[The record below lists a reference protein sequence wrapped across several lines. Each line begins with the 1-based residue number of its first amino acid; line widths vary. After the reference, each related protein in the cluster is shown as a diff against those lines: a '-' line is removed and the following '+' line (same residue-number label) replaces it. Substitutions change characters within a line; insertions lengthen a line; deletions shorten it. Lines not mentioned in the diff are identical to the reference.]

1 MTTDMRSE
9 GDEMNADIWDATG
22 KQALDAEG
30 REAFT
35 TDKTSDLFWRVE
47 EFDIG
52 LRAEPLENA
61 RDAHLAQAEN
71 VLHHWIEMIRSEQ
84 RKRLHHPSGRW
95 GK

>member
-9 GDEMNADIWDATG
+9 GDEMNTDIWNATG

-30 REAFT
+30 RASF
-35 TDKTSDLFWRVE
+35 DHDQTSELFMRVE
-47 EFDIG
+47 QFDLG
-52 LRAEPLENA
+52 LYIEAIENA
-61 RDAHLAQAEN
+61 SDTHLAKAEN